1 MRHGLGAYPSGAGAI
16 LGIVRPVNGR
26 LIGGIAI
33 GAVCLAALFGLNRSL
48 RDPNAGGPVVPDVG
62 GMTLAKANETL
73 RAANLGLGTIEAKQS
88 GRPVGTVLEQSVDAG
103 TIAPATS
110 AVSLLVSAGP
120 HPEPDDRKVVEV
132 GSECDVMPSPP
143 AGQACTGPPLYV
155 LLVTSPV
162 FISSVTLSPSASASA
177 SPSAAP

>member
-1 MRHGLGAYPSGAGAI
+1 VRHRLGAYPSGGAAI

-26 LIGGIAI
+26 LISGRAI
-33 GAVCLAALFGLNRSL
+33 GAVCLAALFWLNRSL
-48 RDPNAGGPVVPDVG
+48 RDPNAGGPVVPDVT

-73 RAANLGLGTIEAKQS
+73 RATNLLPGTIEAKQS
-88 GRPVGTVLEQSVDAG
+88 ARPVGTVLEQSVDAG

-120 HPEPDDRKVVEV
+120 HPEPDERKVVAV
-132 GSECDVMPSPP
+132 GGECDVMPSPP
-143 AGQACTGPPLYV
+143 AGQPCTGPPLYA

-162 FISSVTLSPSASASA
+162 FISSATLSPSVSATA
-177 SPSAAP
+177 TPSAAS